1 MPSGITRP
9 LRKVAAMCWE
19 VSLVLKMV
27 VAMRKRERGRYQ
39 VRPIVDKGA
48 PLLGFHPYHAAL
60 ALTAS

>member
-1 MPSGITRP
+1 
-9 LRKVAAMCWE
+9 MCWE